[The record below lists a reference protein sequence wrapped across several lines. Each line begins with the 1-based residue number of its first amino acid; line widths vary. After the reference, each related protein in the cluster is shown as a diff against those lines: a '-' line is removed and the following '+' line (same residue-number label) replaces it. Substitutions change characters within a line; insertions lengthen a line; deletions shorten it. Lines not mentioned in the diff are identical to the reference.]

1 MKKERANGRS
11 ELRLV
16 KLDAKTAAD
25 VIPLME
31 LPLLIGRS
39 PLAKIRLDDTFVS
52 RCHCEIEEVAGAP
65 VVRDLGST
73 HGTLVNGQAVIQS
86 PLKLGDVLTI
96 GGTSFK
102 VARAQDRR
110 SEPAKVRTAT
120 AQGGRRSATH
130 KRAG

>member
-1 MKKERANGRS
+1 MGKRPSTDRA
-11 ELRLV
+11 ELKLV
-16 KLDAKTAAD
+16 KLDAKTSAD
-25 VIPLME
+25 VIALAE

-65 VVRDLGST
+65 IVRDLGST

-102 VARAQDRR
+102 VARAQARR
-110 SEPAKVRTAT
+110 ADSTKGHPVITAPRKTAT
-120 AQGGRRSATH
+120 R